1 MLNKLQ
7 KAGFEL
13 IQSDAR
19 FIYTFVDIFETEKN
33 IDSNYMLMCLPYIG
47 VFADGAEQWCKKVGL
62 DAPRFNDEEKEF
74 YVKLRQAHKL
84 YELTYKDYEKLLLE
98 KFHESNEYFYNNRS
112 LLEKVI
118 GYYNVGAD
126 YCNGVVCGNTIL
138 CAMYNPFNSFQ
149 EEVGPKIQDLSV
161 ITGKLVGYI
170 CDMEL
175 APFKYDDINNVVT
188 YKDYHF
194 YKNCPIKLKSDLGFV
209 LFSVLC
215 SINYIT
221 EFIEKYIIEEIP
233 QKFKLAYLQYYYLC
247 DFIDGMNRENH
258 TNFTIDKKL
267 KNRDLRNCFAHYG
280 LGQYMRES
288 EIDNNDLLKGL
299 TKKAFGLDYYS
310 CKKEL
315 YGILDNLKKQI
326 EEKIF

>member
-13 IQSDAR
+13 MQSDAR
-19 FIYTFVDIFETEKN
+19 FVYTIIDIFENAKN
-33 IDSNYMLMCLPYIG
+33 IDSNYMSMCLPYLG

-62 DAPRFNDEEKEF
+62 DAPRFNDEEKRF
-74 YVKLRQAHKL
+74 YVKLRQAHKIYDL
-84 YELTYKDYEKLLLE
+84 SFVEYEKLLFE
-98 KFHESNEYFYNNRS
+98 KFNRSNEYFYNNRS

-149 EEVGPKIQDLSV
+149 EEAGPKIKDLSV

-175 APFKYDDINNVVT
+175 DPFKYDDINNVVT

-215 SINYIT
+215 SINFIT
-221 EFIEKYIIEEIP
+221 VFIETYFVEEIP
-233 QKFKLAYLQYYYLC
+233 QKFKFAYLQYYYLC
-247 DFIDGMNRENH
+247 NFIDGLN
-258 TNFTIDKKL
+258 DK
-267 KNRDLRNCFAHYG
+267 
-280 LGQYMRES
+280 
-288 EIDNNDLLKGL
+288 NNTHFKM
-299 TKKAFGLDYYS
+299 
-310 CKKEL
+310 
-315 YGILDNLKKQI
+315 
-326 EEKIF
+326 

>member
-7 KAGFEL
+7 IAGFEL
-13 IQSDAR
+13 MQSDAR
-19 FIYTFVDIFETEKN
+19 FVYTIIDIFENAKN
-33 IDSNYMLMCLPYIG
+33 IDSNYMSMCLPYLG

-62 DAPRFNDEEKEF
+62 DAPRFNDEEKQF
-74 YVKLRQAHKL
+74 YVKLRQAHKIYDL
-84 YELTYKDYEKLLLE
+84 SFVEYEKLLFE
-98 KFHESNEYFYNNRS
+98 KFNRSNEYFYNNRS

-149 EEVGPKIQDLSV
+149 EEAGPKIKDLSV

-175 APFKYDDINNVVT
+175 DPFKYDDINNVVT

-215 SINYIT
+215 SINFIT
-221 EFIEKYIIEEIP
+221 VFIETYFVEEIP
-233 QKFKLAYLQYYYLC
+233 QKFKFAYLQYYYLC
-247 DFIDGMNRENH
+247 NFIDELNDKNNTH
-258 TNFTIDKKL
+258 FKIDKKL
-267 KNRDLRNCFAHYG
+267 KKMKLRNRFAHYV
-280 LGQYMRES
+280 L
-288 EIDNNDLLKGL
+288 
-299 TKKAFGLDYYS
+299 
-310 CKKEL
+310 
-315 YGILDNLKKQI
+315 
-326 EEKIF
+326 

>member
-13 IQSDAR
+13 MQSDAR
-19 FIYTFVDIFETEKN
+19 FVYTLVDIFLNAKN
-33 IDSNYMLMCLPYIG
+33 IESNYMSMCLPYIG
-47 VFADGAEQWCKKVGL
+47 VFTDGAEQWCKKVAL
-62 DAPRFNDEEKEF
+62 NAPKFNNEEKQF
-74 YVKLRQAHKL
+74 YVKLRQAHKIYDL
-84 YELTYKDYEKLLLE
+84 SFVEYEKLLFE
-98 KFHESNEYFYNNRS
+98 KFNRSNEYFYNNRS

-149 EEVGPKIQDLSV
+149 EEVGPKIKDLSV

-170 CDMEL
+170 CDVEL
-175 APFKYDDINNVVT
+175 DTFKYDDINNVVT

-215 SINYIT
+215 SINFIT
-221 EFIEKYIIEEIP
+221 VFIETYFVEEIP
-233 QKFKLAYLQYYYLC
+233 QKFKFAYLQYYYLC
-247 DFIDGMNRENH
+247 NFIDELNDKNNTH
-258 TNFTIDKKL
+258 FKLDKKL
-267 KNRDLRNCFAHYG
+267 KNRELRNCFAHYG

-299 TKKAFGLDYYS
+299 TKKAFGLEYYS

-315 YGILDNLKKQI
+315 YGILDDLKKQI

>member
-19 FIYTFVDIFETEKN
+19 FVYTIIDIFENAKN
-33 IDSNYMLMCLPYIG
+33 IDSNYMSMCLPYIG

-74 YVKLRQAHKL
+74 YVKLRQAHKIYDL
-84 YELTYKDYEKLLLE
+84 SFVEYKKLLFE
-98 KFHESNEYFYNNRS
+98 KFNRSNEYFYNNRS

-126 YCNGVVCGNTIL
+126 YCNGVICGNTIL
-138 CAMYNPFNSFQ
+138 CAMYNPFNGFQ
-149 EEVGPKIQDLSV
+149 EEAGPKIRDLSV
-161 ITGKLVGYI
+161 ITGKLVGCI

-175 APFKYDDINNVVT
+175 DPFKYDDINNVVT

-194 YKNCPIKLKSDLGFV
+194 YKNCPIKLKNNLGFV

-215 SINYIT
+215 SINFIIV
-221 EFIEKYIIEEIP
+221 FIETYFVEEIP
-233 QKFKLAYLQYYYLC
+233 QKFKFAYLQYYYLC
-247 DFIDGMNRENH
+247 NFIEELNDKNNTH
-258 TNFTIDKKL
+258 FKLDKKL

-280 LGQYMRES
+280 LGQYMKES

-299 TKKAFGLDYYS
+299 TKKAFSLDYYS

-315 YGILDNLKKQI
+315 YGILDDLKKQI
-326 EEKIF
+326 EETIF